1 MLHALLLYR
10 WILECLEETGLG
22 GERKKEWHDGF
33 SAIER
38 GLDGMG
44 STAEDS
50 IVEPISRR
58 VPSGGVA
65 RLNGER

>member
-1 MLHALLLYR
+1 M
-10 WILECLEETGLG
+10 G

-38 GLDGMG
+38 RLDGMG

>member
-1 MLHALLLYR
+1 M
-10 WILECLEETGLG
+10 G
-22 GERKKEWHDGF
+22 GERKMEWHDGF

-38 GLDGMG
+38 RLDGMG